1 MWGFRATVNAEIVFS
16 RLSAFDPIARVI
28 ARLVAARVA
37 DVLRHA
43 AHKYPYAGELVTAK
57 W

>member
-1 MWGFRATVNAEIVFS
+1 MWAFRATVNAEIVFS

-37 DVLRHA
+37 SVL
-43 AHKYPYAGELVTAK
+43 
-57 W
+57 